1 MSPQTIFSRYCLQRS
16 MSLDG
21 SLYSLRVVTILPQ
34 LPQTTNSTTTILLFS
49 GVSGNY
55 LPLFVPICPPC
66 SPFVSLS
73 TPSSTALRS
82 SLSVDTND
90 EVNSMNDN
98 RTSSFLLFSS
108 LVNELQHRILQFIYQ
123 YLNSMN
129 DPKLIS
135 QYAVPLSLPLH
146 SSGTTKPSASP
157 SKARAA
163 LIRAFAAP
171 SDRRWSLFSPR
182 STSP

>member
-98 RTSSFLLFSS
+98 RTSLSYCFLLPSKRTS
-108 LVNELQHRILQFIYQ
+108 ASNPPVHL
-123 YLNSMN
+123 
-129 DPKLIS
+129 PIS
-135 QYAVPLSLPLH
+135 QLHERPQAHLSVRCTPLSPSPL
-146 SSGTTKPSASP
+146 
-157 SKARAA
+157 
-163 LIRAFAAP
+163 
-171 SDRRWSLFSPR
+171 
-182 STSP
+182 